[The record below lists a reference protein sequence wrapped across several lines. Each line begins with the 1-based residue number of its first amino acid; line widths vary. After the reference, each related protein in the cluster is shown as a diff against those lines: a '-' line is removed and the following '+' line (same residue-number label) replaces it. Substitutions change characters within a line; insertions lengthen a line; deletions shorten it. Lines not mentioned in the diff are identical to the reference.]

1 MRYTYAAAANA
12 TTNGIALGTAG
23 QDVYV
28 HGLIIGL
35 PVASGNI
42 ILYNKAVAFSGDTN
56 NIAMKITLPST
67 LTENAGTYHYQAQ
80 YNFAEPLQLDG
91 GNLMV
96 DQAMQVTVI
105 WEPVDEASAQ
115 N

>member
-12 TTNGIALGTAG
+12 TTNGTALGAAG

-28 HGLIIGL
+28 HKLIVGL

-56 NIAMKITLPST
+56 NIAFKVTIPST
-67 LTENAGTYHYQAQ
+67 LTSSKQ
-80 YNFAEPLQLDG
+80 YDYPTVYTFEKPLQLDG

-105 WEPVDEASAQ
+105 WQPVEESKEG
-115 N
+115 